1 MNVASPKS
9 GDQPIV
15 VQPIVQPTVVQPTVV
30 QPTVVQP
37 IVQQTSKLSAFLQN
51 TLFEKI
57 GNIKNIALKVLAY
70 IGYFIASL
78 TLIFP
83 LVDVMVA
90 FNPITG
96 FRPKNLI

>member
-15 VQPIVQPTVVQPTVV
+15 VQPIVQPTVV

-57 GNIKNIALKVLAY
+57 GNIKNIALKVLALY
-70 IGYFIASL
+70 WLLYCKFNFD
-78 TLIFP
+78 FP
-83 LVDVMVA
+83 ISGCYGS
-90 FNPITG
+90 F
-96 FRPKNLI
+96 